1 MQMSMLEL
9 IKTNFDLKGQDIRTF
24 SPLTLAYIGDGVYE
38 LVVRT
43 MVTEWRNR
51 PVNELNKL
59 STTYV
64 KAETQ
69 AEMIIALKE
78 ELTEEE
84 AEVFKRGRNAKPYT
98 KAKNATRADYHK
110 ATGFEALMGYL
121 YLTEQTERMLYL
133 IKRGMELT
141 GKDMKAHE

>member
-1 MQMSMLEL
+1 MQMNMLES
-9 IKTNFDLKGQDIRTF
+9 IKEQFELKDQDIRSY
-24 SPLTLAYIGDGVYE
+24 SPLTLAYIGDGIYE
-38 LVVRT
+38 LVIRT
-43 MVTEWRNR
+43 MVTGWGNR

-59 STTYV
+59 STAYV
-64 KAETQ
+64 KAEAQ

-121 YLTEQTERMLYL
+121 YLTGQTQRMLQL

-141 GKDMKAHE
+141 GKGENT

>member
-1 MQMSMLEL
+1 MLEQ
-9 IKTNFDLKGQDIRTF
+9 IKENFDLKEQDIRSF

-43 MVTEWRNR
+43 MVTQMGNR

-59 STTYV
+59 STSCV
-64 KAETQ
+64 KAQTQ

-121 YLTEQTERMLYL
+121 YLTGQTERMLQL
-133 IKRGMELT
+133 IKRGMELI
-141 GKDMKAHE
+141 GKDVNTHG

>member
-1 MQMSMLEL
+1 MQMNMLDL
-9 IKTNFDLKGQDIRTF
+9 IKEQFELKEQDVRTY

-38 LVVRT
+38 LVIRT
-43 MVTEWRNR
+43 MVTAWGNR

-59 STTYV
+59 STSYV
-64 KAETQ
+64 KAEAQ

-121 YLTEQTERMLYL
+121 YLTGQTERMLYL

-141 GKDMKAHE
+141 GKDVKKHE

>member
-1 MQMSMLEL
+1 MQMNMLEA
-9 IKTNFDLKGQDIRTF
+9 IREQFDLKEQDIRSY
-24 SPLTLAYIGDGVYE
+24 SPLTLAYIGDGIYE
-38 LVVRT
+38 LVIRT
-43 MVTEWRNR
+43 MVTGWGNR

-59 STTYV
+59 STAYV

-121 YLTEQTERMLYL
+121 YLTGQTQRMLQL
-133 IKRGMELT
+133 IKRGIELT
-141 GKDMKAHE
+141 QKGDNK

>member
-1 MQMSMLEL
+1 MQMSMLDL
-9 IKTNFDLKGQDIRTF
+9 IKEQFHLENQDIRTY
-24 SPLTLAYIGDGVYE
+24 SPLALAYIGDGIYE

-43 MVTEWRNR
+43 MVTGWGNR

-59 STTYV
+59 STAYV

-69 AEMIIALKE
+69 AEMIIALKG
-78 ELTEEE
+78 ELTEAE
-84 AEVFKRGRNAKPYT
+84 AEAFKRGRNAKPYT

-121 YLTEQTERMLYL
+121 YLTGQTERMLYL

-141 GKDMKAHE
+141 QKGENT

>member
-1 MQMSMLEL
+1 MQMNMLEA
-9 IKTNFDLKGQDIRTF
+9 IKEQFELKDQDIRSY
-24 SPLTLAYIGDGVYE
+24 SPLTLAYIGDGIYE

-43 MVTEWRNR
+43 IVTGWGNR

-59 STTYV
+59 STAYV

-69 AEMIIALKE
+69 AEMVIALKE

-121 YLTEQTERMLYL
+121 YLTGQTERMLHL

-141 GKDMKAHE
+141 GKENT

>member
-1 MQMSMLEL
+1 MQMSMLES
-9 IKTNFDLKGQDIRTF
+9 IKEQFHLENQDIRTY
-24 SPLTLAYIGDGVYE
+24 SPLALAYIGDGIYE

-43 MVTEWRNR
+43 MVTGWGNR

-59 STTYV
+59 STAYV
-64 KAETQ
+64 KAEAQ
-69 AEMIIALKE
+69 AEMMIALKE
-78 ELTEEE
+78 ELTQEE

-98 KAKNATRADYHK
+98 KAKNASRADYHK

-121 YLTEQTERMLYL
+121 YLTGQTERMLYL

-141 GKDMKAHE
+141 QKGENNE

>member
-1 MQMSMLEL
+1 MQMSMLDL
-9 IKTNFDLKGQDIRTF
+9 IKEQFHLENQDIRTY
-24 SPLTLAYIGDGVYE
+24 SPLALAYIGDGIYE

-43 MVTEWRNR
+43 MVTGWGNR

-59 STTYV
+59 STAYV

-121 YLTEQTERMLYL
+121 YLTGQTERMLYL
-133 IKRGMELT
+133 VKRGMELT
-141 GKDMKAHE
+141 QKGENT